1 MSQLYDAVQRVDE
14 LIRTSGKSDKER
26 IQAKGQIAIKAG
38 FMLASITEQSPE
50 NPAKLA
56 SLRAAVR
63 SVLGQEL

>member
-50 NPAKLA
+50 NPEKLA